1 MQMSGQEHKLE
12 RSSSNPN
19 PIFDSLF
26 YFILFKKRLKIPLKK
41 SHICLDYQSKV
52 GRNIF
57 HLHRKTCDIFSTS
70 SKVVSSR
77 ITLTTN
83 MWETKRDLEQKSFFF
98 FFWETS
104 KRFFELS
111 GNFKRYLSRFD
122 LHITILATI
131 IISFASEFTFV
142 FSW

>member
-26 YFILFKKRLKIPLKK
+26 YFILFKKKAENSIKEKPYR
-41 SHICLDYQSKV
+41 LDYHSKV

-57 HLHRKTCDIFSTS
+57 HLHQKTCDIFSTS
-70 SKVVSSR
+70 SKVVSNR

-83 MWETKRDLEQKSFFF
+83 M
-98 FFWETS
+98 
-104 KRFFELS
+104 
-111 GNFKRYLSRFD
+111 
-122 LHITILATI
+122 
-131 IISFASEFTFV
+131 
-142 FSW
+142 